1 MTTLDRIESGGLKLA
16 FEMVPW
22 DTAACGFPVAQL
34 TGISVTGDPQPTA
47 AKGWRAFESWR
58 DRMGAGLVSC
68 RLPENQLRES
78 IWLEGAGFRFVEM
91 VMQPETLLA
100 RTPGIEDP
108 GLEISAAGPG
118 DLDGIGRIA
127 EQAFVTDR
135 FSLDFRLP
143 PGVSGRRYRQWVE
156 SVPSHATQRLLKV
169 EENGCLIGFF
179 VVEPL
184 ANGTCLWHLTAVAPD
199 YQHQGYG
206 KRIWRAML
214 ARHSREGMDRVL
226 TTIAVRNAPVV
237 NLYAGLGFRFHPP
250 QMTLHWVRD

>member
-1 MTTLDRIESGGLKLA
+1 MTAIDCIEVAGLKLE
-16 FEMVPW
+16 FGLVPW

-34 TGISVTGDPQPTA
+34 TAISVTDGSQPTA
-47 AKGWRAFESWR
+47 AEGWRVFEDWR
-58 DRMGAGLVSC
+58 DRMSAGLVSC
-68 RLPENQLRES
+68 RLPENRLRES
-78 IWLEGAGFRFVEM
+78 IWLEDAGFRFVEM

-108 GLEISAAGPG
+108 SLEISVAGSG
-118 DLDGIGRIA
+118 DLDGIGHIA
-127 EQAFVTDR
+127 EHAFVTDR

-143 PGVSGRRYRQWVE
+143 PAASGRRYRHWVE
-156 SVPSHATQRLLKV
+156 SVPDHATQRLLKV
-169 EENGCLIGFF
+169 EEHGCLVGFF
-179 VVEPL
+179 VVEPQ
-184 ANGTCLWHLTAVAPD
+184 AGGTCHWHLTAVAPN
-199 YQHQGYG
+199 YQRQGYG

-214 ARHSREGMDRVL
+214 ARHRREGLERVL